1 MANKDDDFDFGFEFG
16 DDMSEAVDTAQN
28 KAQQI
33 YDAIMPLLNNLK
45 LNPEKPNI
53 VWPDRVKKI
62 DNFIKKLDNILKS

>member
-1 MANKDDDFDFGFEFG
+1 MKDQDDFGFEFA
-16 DDMSEAVDTAQN
+16 DDMTEAVDSAQN

-33 YDAIMPLLNNLK
+33 YDAIMPLLTNLK
-45 LNPEKPNI
+45 MNPEKPNI

>member
-1 MANKDDDFDFGFEFG
+1 MSNQDDYDFGFEFA
-16 DDMSEAVDTAQN
+16 DDMTEAVDTAQT

-33 YDAIMPLLNNLK
+33 YDAIMPLLTNLK
-45 LNPEKPNI
+45 MNPEKPNI

>member
-1 MANKDDDFDFGFEFG
+1 MANDQDDFGFEFA
-16 DDMSEAVDTAQN
+16 DDMTEAVDTVQN

-33 YDAIMPLLNNLK
+33 YNAIMPLLTNLK
-45 LNPEKPNI
+45 MNPEKPNI